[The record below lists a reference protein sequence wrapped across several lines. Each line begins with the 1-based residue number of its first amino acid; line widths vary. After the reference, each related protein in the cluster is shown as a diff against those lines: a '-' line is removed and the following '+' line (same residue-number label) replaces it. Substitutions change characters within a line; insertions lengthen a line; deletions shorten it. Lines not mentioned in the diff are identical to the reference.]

1 MAGEFTLSGY
11 KAAATTYLST
21 ELNSLADGGNKLGA
35 AIDNSS
41 NKYLFHD
48 IEIYLASAAF
58 GTANDPHIKVF
69 LLPSVDGTNYAD
81 GSDSN
86 DPATSNAIYVATL
99 RGATAA
105 QYQTIRDVTL
115 PNGNFKYLFIS
126 EAGVTLAASGNTMK
140 YRPHNGAYT

>member
-21 ELNSLADGGNKLGA
+21 ELNSLADGANKLGA

-58 GTANDPHIKVF
+58 TGTDAHIKIY
-69 LLPSVDGTNYAD
+69 LLPSVDGTYYAD
-81 GSDSN
+81 GSDSV
-86 DPATSNAIYVATL
+86 DPVDTNAVYVGAVRAATSE
-99 RGATAA
+99 
-105 QYQTIRDVTL
+105 QYITIRDVAL
-115 PNGNFKYLFIS
+115 PNGLFKYLFMS
-126 EAGVTLAASGNTMK
+126 EANVTLAATLNTMK

>member
-21 ELNSLADGGNKLGA
+21 ELNSLADGANKLGGS
-35 AIDNSS
+35 IDNST

-48 IEIYLASAAF
+48 LEISLASAAF
-58 GTANDPHIKVF
+58 GTTADPHIKIY

-86 DPATSNAIYVATL
+86 DPTDTNYVYVAAL

-105 QYQTIRDVTL
+105 QYQIIRDVNL
-115 PNGNFKYLFIS
+115 PNGLFKYLFMS
-126 EAGVTLAASGNTMK
+126 EAGVALGASGNTLK
-140 YRPHNGAYT
+140 YRPHNNAYT